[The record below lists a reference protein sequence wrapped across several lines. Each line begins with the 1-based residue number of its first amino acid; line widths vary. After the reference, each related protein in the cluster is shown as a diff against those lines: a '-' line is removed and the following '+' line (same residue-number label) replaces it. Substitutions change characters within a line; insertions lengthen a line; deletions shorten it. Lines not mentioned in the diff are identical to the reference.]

1 VQLVLRDQLVLP
13 VRQVLQAQWLDLLVR
28 KDYLDLLVRKVLL
41 VQLVRLVHKELEL
54 QFLVLT
60 HLWLHY
66 KLLSQQ
72 VL

>member
-1 VQLVLRDQLVLP
+1 LVLRDQLVLP

-28 KDYLDLLVRKVLL
+28 KDYLDQQVRKVLL
-41 VQLVRLVHKELEL
+41 VLLDQLVHKEQEL
-54 QFLVLT
+54 QFLVLI
-60 HLWLHY
+60 HLCLHY